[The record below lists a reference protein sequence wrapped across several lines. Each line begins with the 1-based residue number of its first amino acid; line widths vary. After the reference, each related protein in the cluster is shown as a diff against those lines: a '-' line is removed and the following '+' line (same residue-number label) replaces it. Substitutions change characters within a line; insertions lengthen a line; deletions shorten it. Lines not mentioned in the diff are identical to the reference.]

1 MKKAW
6 KIILSILIFFVVI
19 TTSLLVWQWDNIMAI
34 YTGITV
40 DETKLEERIAENK
53 KKFSEIIENEQI
65 FDQKVIDGFSKEDEE
80 KIAKGEITV
89 EEAVDKLFEEEPEQG
104 ENVKTSENQ
113 PIQGQQNPTEPN
125 QKDEKSA
132 KQKELL
138 QAAVKE
144 MYTLKAGFT
153 KRLADLEREGK
164 RMYIADNGK
173 NMTMENKLKIA
184 DYLMP
189 QFVQAEKECDAK
201 VETVLTT
208 LSQGLKE
215 IGADTSVVETIR
227 KQYKEEKQLKKTQ
240 YIKEYL

>member
-1 MKKAW
+1 MELFELTAHE
-6 KIILSILIFFVVI
+6 LSAKLKNKEVTSVEITKSVI
-19 TTSLLVWQWDNIMAI
+19 D
-34 YTGITV
+34 
-40 DETKLEERIAENK
+40 RIEKVENK
-53 KKFSEIIENEQI
+53 
-65 FDQKVIDGFSKEDEE
+65 IDSYITLTTDKALETAKAVDE